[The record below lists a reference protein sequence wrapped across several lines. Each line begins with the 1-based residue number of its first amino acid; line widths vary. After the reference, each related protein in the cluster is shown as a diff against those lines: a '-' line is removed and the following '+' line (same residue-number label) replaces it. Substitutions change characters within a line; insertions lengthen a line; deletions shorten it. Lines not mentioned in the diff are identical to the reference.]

1 MCERDVWRLMECDL
15 RCFSFQQ
22 QSVQELKTPP
32 LPPTP
37 PARNTGGEAKNTGG
51 SERTRTGEEEAE
63 TFEIH

>member
-1 MCERDVWRLMECDL
+1 MECDL
-15 RCFSFQQ
+15 RCLSFQQ

-32 LPPTP
+32 LPPP